1 MGSKIGCEKV
11 RTLYGTSMSK
21 GKELD
26 MLDKIIR
33 GINYKRSKK
42 FSVLSNNG

>member
-1 MGSKIGCEKV
+1 
-11 RTLYGTSMSK
+11 
-21 GKELD
+21 

-42 FSVLSNNG
+42 FSVLSNNGWRNDVCECYL